1 MKRILQ
7 ITSLACGGAES
18 VLMNYYRR
26 LDRNIIDF
34 VFGVCEDEEVFYTKE
49 LVGMNADI
57 LRLKSAIHIM
67 KNRKIIS
74 NFKKTIDAIEIHTE
88 NAHSFVWI
96 ILAYL
101 CGIKEIY
108 VHSHNT
114 STKHIIQHKIS
125 KIILNLFH
133 ITQFACGKEAAKY
146 MYYNYKDTFIVRNA
160 IDTNKF
166 KFDLDRRIEARKK
179 LDLEDKFVI
188 GNVARM
194 TDIKNQIFLVDI
206 LQQILKINKMSV
218 LVLVGDG
225 PEKCNVIRHAE
236 ELGVMDKV
244 KFIGIT
250 SRVEY
255 YMSAFDVFVL
265 PSYFEGLPT
274 VVIEAQ
280 GVGMKCFL
288 SNSITKE
295 VNITGRVQFISL
307 KRSAC
312 EWAKI
317 ISKEKCDL
325 VDTKKLIINHGYD
338 IDYEVKKLEN
348 KYQNIKGD

>member
-26 LDRNIIDF
+26 IDRNIIEF
-34 VFGVCEDEEVFYTKE
+34 VFGVYEGEEGFYTKE
-49 LVGMNADI
+49 LKQMNADI
-57 LRLKSAIHIM
+57 LRLKSAVHIL
-67 KNRKIIS
+67 KNRKIIKDL
-74 NFKKTIDAIEIHTE
+74 KKNIDAIEIHTE

-125 KIILNLFH
+125 KIFLNKFH
-133 ITQFACGKEAAKY
+133 FVQFACGKEAAKY

-166 KFDLDRRIEARKK
+166 KYDVNKRMKVREK
-179 LDLEDKFVI
+179 LDLKNKFVI

-194 TDIKNQIFLVDI
+194 TNIKNQIFLVDI
-206 LQQILKINKMSV
+206 LHHMLEINKMSI

-225 PEKCNVIRHAE
+225 PEKHNIIRHAE
-236 ELGVMDKV
+236 ELGIEDKV
-244 KFIGIT
+244 KFVGLT
-250 SRVEY
+250 SEVEY

-265 PSYFEGLPT
+265 PSLFEGLPT
-274 VVIEAQ
+274 VAIEAQ

-295 VNITGRVQFISL
+295 VDITGRVQFISL
-307 KRSAC
+307 KRTAN

-317 ISKEKCDL
+317 ICKEKCDL
-325 VDTKKLIINHGYD
+325 MDTKELILNHGYD
-338 IDYEVKKLEN
+338 IEYEVKRLQN
-348 KYQNIKGD
+348 KYQNIEGD